1 MATDEEYRELD
12 LQLGAALAEIAA
24 LKAAL
29 IATQERSSTC
39 EVVNAV
45 REKLRNRAD
54 VGLQKYGVSMMRT
67 DLDLQAWMRLAQEE
81 VMDMAVYLERIQ
93 IMLKEG
99 K

>member
-1 MATDEEYRELD
+1 MAAEEEFRELD
-12 LQLGAALAEIAA
+12 LQLGEAMREIAA

-29 IATQERSSTC
+29 IATQERSATC

-67 DLDLQAWMRLAQEE
+67 DLDLEDWLRLAQEE

-99 K
+99 R